1 MDARGASAVL
11 MPAPPASA
19 LSGSPASDWILD
31 PVLVDCAFQLQVIW
45 ARLHWDMTL
54 LPGALGS
61 AVLLSTDPFPAG
73 GVRLELRIRP
83 ESVPPLCNVDHYFST
98 LDGRLLAAI
107 TVAQGVGSK
116 ALNRL
121 GSASR

>member
-1 MDARGASAVL
+1 
-11 MPAPPASA
+11 
-19 LSGSPASDWILD
+19 
-31 PVLVDCAFQLQVIW
+31 
-45 ARLHWDMTL
+45 
-54 LPGALGS
+54 
-61 AVLLSTDPFPAG
+61 
-73 GVRLELRIRP
+73 VRLELRIRP